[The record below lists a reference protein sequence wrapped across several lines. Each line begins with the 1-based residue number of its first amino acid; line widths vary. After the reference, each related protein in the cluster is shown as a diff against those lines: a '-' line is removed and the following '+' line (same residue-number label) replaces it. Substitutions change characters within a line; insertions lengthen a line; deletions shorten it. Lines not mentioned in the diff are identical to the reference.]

1 MILPHLYSEV
11 LPVFLFFFFFLPK
24 QKPLNWRDA
33 AVLTTPKNMLRQII
47 LDIAD
52 QETLADILES

>member
-11 LPVFLFFFFFLPK
+11 LPVFLFFFLPK